1 MATDDQAHLVV
12 VQAVL
17 AAGGLETWRGKKSAI
32 DLVRINRN
40 GTATLEKFQI
50 NLAQGA
56 SNAKNPHL
64 RDGDTVKVNRS
75 PLAQASDAIGA
86 VSTPLSGL
94 VQIWTLFRLINT
106 TN

>member
-1 MATDDQAHLVV
+1 M
-12 VQAVL
+12 
-17 AAGGLETWRGKKSAI
+17 ET
-32 DLVRINRN
+32 
-40 GTATLEKFQI
+40 FQI

-56 SNAKNPHL
+56 SNAKNPPL

-75 PLAQASDAIGA
+75 ALAKASDAIGA
-86 VSTPLSGL
+86 VSTPISGL